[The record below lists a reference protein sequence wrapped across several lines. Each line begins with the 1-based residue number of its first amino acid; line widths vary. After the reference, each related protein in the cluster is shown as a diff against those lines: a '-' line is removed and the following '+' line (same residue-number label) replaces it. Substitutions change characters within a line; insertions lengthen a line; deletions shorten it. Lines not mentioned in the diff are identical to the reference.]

1 MYFHQSM
8 AQEDSGDLVEE
19 VMKEVNGRVEN
30 AHCKIVP
37 IKLVP
42 EDTFTLP
49 SVWSI
54 KIKINLVTN

>member
-19 VMKEVNGRVEN
+19 VMKEVNGRVDN

-42 EDTFTLP
+42 EDTVTLP